1 MQTDSLVQN
10 YRDLRHLVWSNVQ
23 YRVSRDLQ
31 HPLIA
36 LVHNKVASE
45 KAVQGINKMT
55 TILYSAIDQQIF
67 RMLDHIE

>member
-1 MQTDSLVQN
+1 MQNLLLQN

-23 YRVSRDLQ
+23 YRVRRDLQ
-31 HPLIA
+31 HPLID